1 MEASVVLG
9 YEAEM
14 KMNIIYSSDS
24 YYVVEYPA
32 QHGYELVDKRSARGT
47 FFQGDVAERF
57 QHSLEA
63 AVAEDAS
70 FERVDDFLGSFDIL
84 LNQPLVVH

>member
-1 MEASVVLG
+1 MEVNVVLG
-9 YEAEM
+9 CEAEL

-24 YYVVEYPA
+24 YYVGEYPA
-32 QHGYELVDKRSARGT
+32 QHGYELVDKRSQRGT

-57 QHSLEA
+57 VQSLQA
-63 AVAEDAS
+63 AAAEDAS
-70 FERVDDFLGSFDIL
+70 VERVDDFLDGFDIL

>member
-1 MEASVVLG
+1 
-9 YEAEM
+9 
-14 KMNIIYSSDS
+14 MNIIYSSDS

-32 QHGYELVDKRSARGT
+32 QHGYELVDKRVQRGT
-47 FFQGDVAERF
+47 FFQGDVADRF
-57 QHSLEA
+57 KDSLHA

-70 FERVDDFLGSFDIL
+70 VERVDDFLGSFDIL

>member
-1 MEASVVLG
+1 
-9 YEAEM
+9 M

-32 QHGYELVDKRSARGT
+32 QHGYELVDKRSQRGT

-57 QHSLEA
+57 VQSLQA
-63 AVAEDAS
+63 AAAEDAS
-70 FERVDDFLGSFDIL
+70 VERVDDFLESFEIL
-84 LNQPLVVH
+84 LDQPLVLH

>member
-1 MEASVVLG
+1 
-9 YEAEM
+9 
-14 KMNIIYSSDS
+14 MNVIYSSDS
-24 YYVVEYPA
+24 YYVVEYA
-32 QHGYELVDKRSARGT
+32 EQHGYELVDKLSARGT

-57 QHSLEA
+57 VQSLQA

-70 FERVDDFLGSFDIL
+70 VERVDDFLGSFDVL

>member
-1 MEASVVLG
+1 
-9 YEAEM
+9 
-14 KMNIIYSSDS
+14 MNIIYSSDS

-47 FFQGDVAERF
+47 FFLGDVAERF

>member
-1 MEASVVLG
+1 MS
-9 YEAEM
+9 
-14 KMNIIYSSDS
+14 MNVIYSSDS

-57 QHSLEA
+57 QLSLEA